1 MDAEDVC
8 SWAAPARNERVL
20 NAPLPMSLNYIA
32 CFAPGIPASAF
43 SLVMSMP
50 KRHARLDLG
59 AQFSKLSDS
68 EIFRK
73 LSPSPAR
80 TTCFCL
86 LCEL

>member
-1 MDAEDVC
+1 MLKT
-8 SWAAPARNERVL
+8 SAPGLHLHIMEEVWSE
-20 NAPLPMSLNYIA
+20 PLAMSLGYIA

-43 SLVMSMP
+43 SLLISMP

-86 LCEL
+86 LCKL